1 MKNKFKDNNIIIP
14 FRIEDYTG
22 TEVNFSKVLYPQAFY
37 FNGFRA
43 NTSSNEYIYK
53 KQNYSKYMNVQKK
66 ILRENI

>member
-1 MKNKFKDNNIIIP
+1 MLELKL
-14 FRIEDYTG
+14 T
-22 TEVNFSKVLYPQAFY
+22 KVLYPQAFY
-37 FNGFRA
+37 FNGFMA